1 MSELKNKINFT
12 VACVDEFA
20 QKNNLSVKEAF
31 QYLFQFKG
39 IEFIKENYEA
49 EHTLSFDT
57 VLEDLGILCRRNGGK
72 LEAIQVSTVLILQCA
87 DRIKI
92 SE

>member
-1 MSELKNKINFT
+1 VEKRRDTGYNELIKMRARVDMSELKNKINFT

-39 IEFIKENYEA
+39 IEFIKDNYEA

-72 LEAIQVSTVLILQCA
+72 L
-87 DRIKI
+87 
-92 SE
+92 

>member
-39 IEFIKENYEA
+39 IEFIKENYEV
-49 EHTLSFDT
+49 EHTLDFGT
-57 VLEDLGILCRRNGGK
+57 IIEDLGMLCRKNEG
-72 LEAIQVSTVLILQCA
+72 VL
-87 DRIKI
+87 
-92 SE
+92 

>member
-57 VLEDLGILCRRNGGK
+57 VLEDLGILCR
-72 LEAIQVSTVLILQCA
+72 ICSCCYQILL
-87 DRIKI
+87 
-92 SE
+92 

>member
-1 MSELKNKINFT
+1 MKFVHIADMHFDSPF
-12 VACVDEFA
+12 V
-20 QKNNLSVKEAF
+20 NLSDKGIMGDLRRLEQRKV
-31 QYLFQFKG
+31 FKKI

-72 LEAIQVSTVLILQCA
+72 L
-87 DRIKI
+87 
-92 SE
+92 